1 MPLDPK
7 VPGKTQYPRSK
18 MTIFKVSGESEN
30 SDSGDVWA
38 VSGLQFQDFRRA
50 AAQKKIRE

>member
-1 MPLDPK
+1 MPLGPK
-7 VPGKTQYPRSK
+7 VPGKTQYPGSK
-18 MTIFKVSGESEN
+18 MSMFKVSRKSEN

-38 VSGLQFQDFRRA
+38 GPWLQFQDFRRA